1 MGRAEAP
8 PALWEQPT
16 LAQHPAPEPKV
27 LKPGAGCSGDRI
39 QDLRGGGHS
48 DGTPLLPSNLTF
60 RNDLR
65 QGPIAKTPQRNEY
78 EREVISARTKAALA
92 AAKAAGPSP
101 AAIARTQPGFPI
113 TRPGASRR
121 SRRWPTKLPR
131 SDCRRSL
138 GSRPRSYR

>member
-1 MGRAEAP
+1 
-8 PALWEQPT
+8 
-16 LAQHPAPEPKV
+16 
-27 LKPGAGCSGDRI
+27 
-39 QDLRGGGHS
+39 
-48 DGTPLLPSNLTF
+48 
-60 RNDLR
+60 
-65 QGPIAKTPQRNEY
+65 
-78 EREVISARTKAALA
+78 VISARTKAALA

-138 GSRPRSYR
+138 GSRPRSYRWTRLQDGSIRRGSGRPAVRNGRRPLFAGFWCATVRGSDGGQA